1 MHLGNLDYVR
11 GDTDES
17 SQLKDTNQAGVLA
30 KVIYYSHSR
39 NMLKWML

>member
-17 SQLKDTNQAGVLA
+17 SRLKDSDQTSSLA
-30 KVIYYSHSR
+30 KVE
-39 NMLKWML
+39 NCNF